1 MIVCFSFQLCSASW
15 HPLCPCSC
23 FWWAQLSFTK
33 AHPLMGSGP
42 NLSENWLEK
51 VAALHDLSGLK
62 PMLCEGGEHGSFS
75 CPWLMG
81 PCHPPL
87 RKGLH
92 TLMTVLL
99 LCPGSGS
106 PSLKTEIL
114 SSLEYLPPV
123 KPHLCT
129 KAFNW
134 EQLTPGWGTHQEQAG
149 QAACLPCHITLSF
162 DTLSAAAHLHRMGMR
177 SPAAPWR
184 SHGRTPGAATHG
196 ETSWV
201 STDSGTPL
209 TFSNQRG

>member
-33 AHPLMGSGP
+33 AHPPDGVWP
-42 NLSENWLEK
+42 K
-51 VAALHDLSGLK
+51 
-62 PMLCEGGEHGSFS
+62 
-75 CPWLMG
+75 
-81 PCHPPL
+81 PL
-87 RKGLH
+87 RKLIGKSRCSPWPRWAQAHALWGWRTRIIFLPVADGPLPLRRGLH
-92 TLMTVLL
+92 ALMTVLL
-99 LCPGSGS
+99 LRPGSGS
-106 PSLKTEIL
+106 CSLKSKIL
-114 SSLEYLPPV
+114 SSLEYLPLV
-123 KPHLCT
+123 KPHPCT
-129 KAFNW
+129 KVFNW

-149 QAACLPCHITLSF
+149 QAACLPCHMTLGF
-162 DTLSAAAHLHRMGMR
+162 DTLSAAAHLHRMGMS

-184 SHGRTPGAATHG
+184 SHGSTPGAATHG